1 VLTAPVWDRLQNQVA
16 HAVRVGYERTAAQDV
31 GYGLRQL
38 TDVANKALSPG
49 INDPTTAVHALAH
62 ISALLCEL
70 GDQDLGPVVLRDQNG
85 QVRGVL
91 QRPGLGELVDD
102 ALTQPR
108 M

>member
-1 VLTAPVWDRLQNQVA
+1 MEVA
-16 HAVRVGYERTAAQDV
+16 DWSRSAR
-31 GYGLRQL
+31 
-38 TDVANKALSPG
+38 SP
-49 INDPTTAVHALAH
+49 
-62 ISALLCEL
+62 LLCEL

-108 M
+108 MYGAGDPAVMARMFDLLGKLET